1 MDNNTIQAVVIIVV
15 AAIVMIGIVAVLAPA
30 ALSIIIK
37 PLLEVLAS
45 AIEALTRNNQPP
57 SKE

>member
-45 AIEALTRNNQPP
+45 AIEALNQKNQPP
-57 SKE
+57 PL